1 MSSLLGKNVEL
12 REQQEF
18 LRPDIDEI
26 RHQISQIIESY
37 NHDWDVLAEL
47 AQNSVDAIRAAN
59 VPKGHVSLLVDAAN
73 GRIVI
78 EDNGVGFPSAEI
90 SRLLRPFGTSKKGN
104 PKAVGMKGVGLKFV
118 IFSSRE
124 FELSSN
130 DGTKSTAIAISNAH
144 GWLNSNVAESL
155 QLSVFDAPERS
166 RGTSLALQMDPSH
179 PIFSLSTDQLR
190 FVLFTRTAFGDTAT
204 IFGEAASI
212 DIALT
217 HVSKG
222 GEQATTEQ
230 ECAYLLPIAF
240 AQRSDTVDLEEYEAW
255 RIETDPSDT
264 LKRNK
269 LNGRIVVTTGV
280 ENVAGRKI
288 RYWACTTPK
297 RDTWR
302 KLSENARLA
311 NSAQAEDDFLEADL
325 RFKGEIQTATKGMPT
340 GISLVPKAGGSA
352 GYLANFFI
360 VIDDPALVF
369 DIGRKSIQSRQ
380 QGLLR
385 ELAAKVFRKYVTLR
399 KFMGSEIQPTVAD
412 FDKDQLFGE
421 IEELPNMTT
430 AISRFRKRPN
440 AQEAMV
446 AALFYE
452 QLGRNNFDEL
462 TPLIS
467 GYKEKYDLYA
477 LWGKKRVTIEFK
489 FDVSGLLYDFS
500 DAVKMLNEINC
511 LVVWEV
517 TEKDR
522 ILLAK
527 NGINLSE
534 IGSSSISDAK
544 SFPGATSYL
553 FVENVTPTFV
563 VEMKRILS
571 PA

>member
-1 MSSLLGKNVEL
+1 MNLLGKDIEL

-37 NHDWDVLAEL
+37 NHDWDILAEL
-47 AQNSVDAIRAAN
+47 AQNSVDAIRGAD
-59 VPKGHVSLLVDAAN
+59 VPKGHVKLLVDAAN

-78 EDNGVGFPSAEI
+78 EDNGIGFPATEI

-118 IFSSRE
+118 IFSSRD
-124 FELSSN
+124 FELSTS
-130 DGTKSTAIAISNAH
+130 DGAKATAIAIGNAQ
-144 GWLNSNVAESL
+144 GWLNSNVPEGL
-155 QLSVFDAPERS
+155 QLSVFDAPERT
-166 RGTSLALQMDPSH
+166 RGTSLALQLDPEH
-179 PIFSLSTDQLR
+179 PIFSLTSEQLR
-190 FVLFTRTAFGDTAT
+190 FVLLTRTAFGDTGT
-204 IFGEAASI
+204 VFGEEVKI
-212 DIALT
+212 DLALT

-222 GEQATTEQ
+222 GEQTASEQ
-230 ECAYLLPIAF
+230 ECAYLLPTFF
-240 AQRSDTVDLEEYEAW
+240 AQKTDVVDLEEYEQW
-255 RIETDPSDT
+255 RIDTDPSDSV
-264 LKRNK
+264 KRNK
-269 LNGRIVVTTGV
+269 LNGRIVVSTGV

-302 KLSENARLA
+302 KLSEHAGLVA
-311 NSAQAEDDFLEADL
+311 SEQPEDDFLETDL
-325 RFKGEIQTATKGMPT
+325 RFRGEIQTATKGMPT
-340 GISLVPKAGGSA
+340 GISLAPKAGGSA

-385 ELAAKVFRKYVTLR
+385 ELAAKIFRKYVTLR
-399 KFMGSEIQPTVAD
+399 KFMGSDIQPSIPD

-421 IEELPNMTT
+421 IDELPDMNNPNT
-430 AISRFRKRPN
+430 RFKKRPN

-452 QLGRNNFDEL
+452 QLGKGQFAEL
-462 TPLIS
+462 NPIIS

-477 LWGKKRVTIEFK
+477 FWGKKRVSIEFK
-489 FDVSGLLYDFS
+489 FDVSGLLVDFS

-522 ILLAK
+522 ILLSK
-527 NGINLSE
+527 NGINISQ
-534 IGSSSISDAK
+534 IGSSNITDAK
-544 SFPGATSYL
+544 TFPGASSYL

-563 VEMKRILS
+563 IEMKKVLQVS
-571 PA
+571 